1 MKTLSLNTTLIE
13 DSACVHM
20 CTCVC
25 TCDET
30 EHVWRKQGEGRGNGI
45 RGRSTI
51 EVHVCKDNF
60 AGKIWDGIVLE
71 FGRT

>member
-1 MKTLSLNTTLIE
+1 
-13 DSACVHM
+13 M
-20 CTCVC
+20 CG
-25 TCDET
+25 EGGGRGR
-30 EHVWRKQGEGRGNGI
+30 EQGEGRGNGI
-45 RGRSTI
+45 SGRSTI